1 MSRMIRYDVNYGSG
15 FPLIEIN
22 VKNIKT
28 GKIFKEKHGIILG
41 NVYFCTIKKL
51 GNV

>member
-22 VKNIKT
+22 VKNIKN
-28 GKIFKEKHGIILG
+28 GKIRKEKHCFILG
-41 NVYFCTIKKL
+41 NVYFCTIRNL